1 MDRIVTGV
9 IGFALIFVVS
19 GIAFAQ
25 GIGEYGRV
33 MGGVTQGSRGVGPR
47 TSGVGVQKGKGVVQ
61 GVGGVESGS
70 ALPGHLVVA
79 AKTAPLYPRQ
89 DDEMDEID
97 KLSQGEL
104 LVPMMHSTGAAT
116 DWYLVKT
123 QKGIVG
129 WIKSADVQKPEAKK
143 R

>member
-1 MDRIVTGV
+1 MNRIVS
-9 IGFALIFVVS
+9 GFFGLVLIFVVS
-19 GIAFAQ
+19 DIAFAQ

-33 MGGVTQGSRGVGPR
+33 VGGVTQGSRGVGSR
-47 TSGVGVQKGKGVVQ
+47 TSGVGVKKGKGVVE

-70 ALPGHLVVA
+70 ALPGHLVVS
-79 AKTAPLYPRQ
+79 AKGATLYPRQ
-89 DDEMDEID
+89 DDETDQIE

-104 LVPMMHSTGAAT
+104 LVPIMHSTGAPS

-123 QKGIVG
+123 QKGTVG

>member
-1 MDRIVTGV
+1 MNGIVSGLF
-9 IGFALIFVVS
+9 GLALILLASDVS
-19 GIAFAQ
+19 FAQ

-33 MGGVTQGSRGVGPR
+33 VGGVSQGSRGVGPR

-61 GVGGVESGS
+61 GVGGVENGI
-70 ALPGHLVVA
+70 ALPGHLVVS
-79 AKTAPLYPRQ
+79 AKAAPLYPRQ
-89 DDEMDEID
+89 DEETDQID
-97 KLSQGEL
+97 KLSHGEL
-104 LVPMMHSTGAAT
+104 LVPMMHSTGAVT

-129 WIKSADVQKPEAKK
+129 WIKSTDVQKPEAKK